1 MTAERWAARLAAG
14 ERIAA
19 PIAIVVA
26 HADDETLF
34 AGPLLSRADDALLI
48 HVTDSAP
55 CDMTDARR
63 LGFATREDYA
73 AARAGEVDAAL
84 AALGARPRRSAHG
97 VPDQD
102 AALRIAA
109 IADRLMVELAG
120 VGMVATH
127 AYEGGHP
134 DHDAVACAVRLA
146 VDRLDP
152 APALVE
158 FPSYHLRDGE
168 RIWAEFWPDADHPE
182 HVRPLDDADAA
193 RIGAALAA
201 HASQA
206 GVFED
211 WRPTME
217 RWRTAPDHDFTR
229 PPPPGDCLYDRFGWA
244 ITGDRWRE
252 LARTAIAS
260 FQGNTE
266 PDRPLTSSR

>member
-1 MTAERWAARLAAG
+1 
-14 ERIAA
+14 
-19 PIAIVVA
+19 
-26 HADDETLF
+26 
-34 AGPLLSRADDALLI
+34 
-48 HVTDSAP
+48 
-55 CDMTDARR
+55 MTDARR

-158 FPSYHLRDGE
+158 FPSYHLRGGA
-168 RIWAEFWPDADHPE
+168 RIWAEFWPDPAHPE
-182 HVRPLDDADAA
+182 RVRELTAADTA
-193 RIGAALAA
+193 RIDAALAA

-211 WRPTME
+211 WRPRVE
-217 RWRTAPDHDFTR
+217 RWRAAPRHDFTA
-229 PPPPGDCLYDRFGWA
+229 PPPPGACLYDRFGWT
-244 ITGDRWRE
+244 ITSDRWRRAVIE
-252 LARTAIAS
+252 AVGHSAGS
-260 FQGNTE
+260 G
-266 PDRPLTSSR
+266 TSAPSGG